1 MAKTFG
7 GNMKRKNTII
17 GACSLAVIA
26 TITGVAVF
34 GTGNSSDNQDKKTAV
49 VVDEVETEE
58 VKPVASGVTNISS
71 VGASSIIDTMDTT
84 NEQLAEVTGDINYF
98 NVGFAD
104 VLESCYD
111 YIYDENTSS
120 DELYNYTKQMDIA
133 TEVVP
138 EGSIIEG
145 YTNLGI
151 SNVTTYLNVRKGPD
165 TSYKVIGKMP
175 GYSACEVLGEEDGW
189 YKIQSGNVTGYVSA
203 EFILTGYEAN
213 VKAKEKM
220 TEMLVVNCDKLNVR
234 EEASTDCDIATKV
247 SQGEHLEIVEDEKDG
262 WYKAEINGL
271 SGYVSAEYVDVV
283 YTLPTAVEIKEI
295 VSTTTSTP
303 SSSSTPSA
311 SYENLDPTVSQT
323 AVNLINTAMEYLG
336 CPYVYGGN
344 SLTSGIDCSGFV
356 KQIFAKYGY
365 SLPRTS
371 SQYVNV
377 GTQVPLDQIKPGD
390 ILIYRYGSRIG
401 HVAIYIGNGQIIHAA
416 NDKNGV
422 CIGNYAFVY
431 PYMAVRVIP

>member
-175 GYSACEVLGEEDGW
+175 GYLQDTR
-189 YKIQSGNVTGYVSA
+189 Q
-203 EFILTGYEAN
+203 
-213 VKAKEKM
+213 M
-220 TEMLVVNCDKLNVR
+220 
-234 EEASTDCDIATKV
+234 
-247 SQGEHLEIVEDEKDG
+247 
-262 WYKAEINGL
+262 
-271 SGYVSAEYVDVV
+271 
-283 YTLPTAVEIKEI
+283 
-295 VSTTTSTP
+295 
-303 SSSSTPSA
+303 
-311 SYENLDPTVSQT
+311 
-323 AVNLINTAMEYLG
+323 
-336 CPYVYGGN
+336 
-344 SLTSGIDCSGFV
+344 
-356 KQIFAKYGY
+356 
-365 SLPRTS
+365 
-371 SQYVNV
+371 
-377 GTQVPLDQIKPGD
+377 
-390 ILIYRYGSRIG
+390 
-401 HVAIYIGNGQIIHAA
+401 
-416 NDKNGV
+416 
-422 CIGNYAFVY
+422 
-431 PYMAVRVIP
+431 